1 MHIDDL
7 PIELQAKIIE
17 FTVKEDQKELRKISQ
32 TSSQWKTL
40 TEEICFWQPIFGNIT
55 LDKSDYSHSFSEKT
69 IRESSIIQE
78 YVGEKV
84 IQSWRDKS
92 RRFSSPKR
100 SAYLQTLKKEV
111 KILEHFFV
119 QKF

>member
-1 MHIDDL
+1 MQIDDL

-17 FTVKEDQKELRKISQ
+17 FTVKEDQKELQKIAQ

-40 TEEICFWQPIFGNIT
+40 TEEICFWQPIF
-55 LDKSDYSHSFSEKT
+55 EKT